1 MWRHPL
7 EVQTGSGEVLA
18 EVARRDLEAG
28 IKKGRQELGWDQMEL
43 PELGQAATD
52 KVAVP
57 NERAG
62 VGVAFDA
69 VAFHQDYAVKGR
81 FAEVVPTML
90 SERNV
95 PRWSDRSECA
105 CRGCALQRS
114 ISCLIRHCCS
124 LASRW
129 KRAGGGTVLR
139 VGQVARLRGF
149 GRLCRSDAWV
159 DRSVGQL

>member
-28 IKKGRQELGWDQMEL
+28 IKKERQELGWDQMEL

-57 NERAG
+57 NARAG

-95 PRWSDRSECA
+95 PR
-105 CRGCALQRS
+105 
-114 ISCLIRHCCS
+114 
-124 LASRW
+124 
-129 KRAGGGTVLR
+129 
-139 VGQVARLRGF
+139 
-149 GRLCRSDAWV
+149 
-159 DRSVGQL
+159 

>member
-1 MWRHPL
+1 MSSQLSRNKLQLDRLDNCSSSGEASASTVMGFRLPQVGRKALSEAPSMWRHPL
-7 EVQTGSGEVLA
+7 EVQTGSGDVLA

-28 IKKGRQELGWDQMEL
+28 IKKGRQELGWDQMKL

-95 PRWSDRSECA
+95 PR
-105 CRGCALQRS
+105 
-114 ISCLIRHCCS
+114 
-124 LASRW
+124 
-129 KRAGGGTVLR
+129 
-139 VGQVARLRGF
+139 
-149 GRLCRSDAWV
+149 
-159 DRSVGQL
+159 